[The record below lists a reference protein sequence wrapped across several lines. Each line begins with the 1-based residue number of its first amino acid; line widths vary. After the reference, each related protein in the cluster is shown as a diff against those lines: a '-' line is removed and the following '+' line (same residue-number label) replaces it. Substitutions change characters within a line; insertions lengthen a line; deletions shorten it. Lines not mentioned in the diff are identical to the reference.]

1 MPPDGRKSIAREGR
15 RVKSIGVLFAI
26 IAGLVTGTALEA
38 SATILQPH
46 ALNTLEFSYVE
57 SVFGADG
64 IKKAGFDLVPGDHLV
79 GIISVNRITAGGE
92 TIFTA
97 GPEAQLTGIY
107 AHKVLSVPPYLVD
120 GGFAYDPLVPTSPLA
135 HLEFGNPDLTA
146 FTDGSSTIN
155 LAEILAPGE
164 MLALWLDQGSGATA
178 YTTVGSLADGTAA
191 ATDGLPFISAGI
203 GGSGYFYCH
212 TDPTVTL
219 ADLMQGALIG
229 QAFAGLE
236 VMTNATDHCLASIL
250 NADDAEKGVAT
261 QLALTCDLAI
271 NPLGIFQP
279 EASPWTLAGT
289 GTAQVYPAPE
299 PSTLALFGVAGVVIG
314 LVRLK
319 RRP

>member
-1 MPPDGRKSIAREGR
+1 MQRGGRESIDREGR
-15 RVKSIGVLFAI
+15 RVKRIGVLFAV
-26 IAGLVTGTALEA
+26 IAGLVTGTAREA
-38 SATILQPH
+38 SATVLQSH

-64 IKKAGFDLVPGDHLV
+64 TRKAGFDLSPGDHLV

-97 GPEAQLTGIY
+97 GPEAQLTGVY
-107 AHKVLSVPPYLVD
+107 AHKVLSVPPYPVD
-120 GGFAYDPLVPTSPLA
+120 GGFAYDPLVPTSTLA
-135 HLEFGNPDLTA
+135 HVEFGNPDLVA
-146 FTDGSSTIN
+146 FSDSSSSIN

-164 MLALWLDQGSGATA
+164 MFALWLDQGSGATA
-178 YTTVGSLADGTAA
+178 YTTAGSLANGMAA
-191 ATDGLPFISAGI
+191 ATDGLPFLSAGI
-203 GGSGYFYCH
+203 GSSGYFYCH
-212 TDPTVTL
+212 ADPTVTL

-250 NADDAEKGVAT
+250 NADDMEKGIAT
-261 QLALTCDLAI
+261 QLAVTCDLSI

-289 GTAQVYPAPE
+289 GTAQIYPAPE
-299 PSTLALFGVAGVVIG
+299 PSTFALFGAAGVIIG
-314 LVRLK
+314 LSRLRK
-319 RRP
+319 HR

>member
-1 MPPDGRKSIAREGR
+1 M
-15 RVKSIGVLFAI
+15 KSIGVLSAI
-26 IAGLVTGTALEA
+26 IAGLVTGTALP
-38 SATILQPH
+38 ATAIVFQPH
-46 ALNTLEFSYVE
+46 ILNTLEFSYVE

-64 IKKAGFDLVPGDHLV
+64 IKKAGLELTPGDHLV

-97 GPEAQLTGIY
+97 SPEAQLTGIY

-164 MLALWLDQGSGATA
+164 MLALWLDQGSGATT
-178 YTTVGSLADGTAA
+178 YTTGGSLAAGMAA

-203 GGSGYFYCH
+203 GGGYFYCH

-236 VMTNATDHCLASIL
+236 VMTNASDHCLASVL
-250 NADDAEKGVAT
+250 NADDVEKGIAT
-261 QLALTCDLAI
+261 PLALSCDLAI

-289 GTAQVYPAPE
+289 GTAQIYPAPE
-299 PSTLALFGVAGVVIG
+299 PSTLALFGVAGAVIG
-314 LVRLK
+314 LGRLR